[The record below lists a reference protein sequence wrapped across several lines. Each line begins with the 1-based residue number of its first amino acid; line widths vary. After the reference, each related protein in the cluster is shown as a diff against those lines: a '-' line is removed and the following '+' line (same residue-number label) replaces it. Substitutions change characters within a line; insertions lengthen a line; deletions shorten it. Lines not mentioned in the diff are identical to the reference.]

1 MENEWSERM
10 KSDIIFF
17 KAYKMGH
24 SQMMNAWIKE
34 MKKALLSVHRL
45 HKIAK
50 KNIAYGTELG

>member
-1 MENEWSERM
+1 
-10 KSDIIFF
+10 
-17 KAYKMGH
+17 MGH

-34 MKKALLSVHRL
+34 MKKALLSVQRL